1 MKVYAAALGL
11 ALIAL
16 PALAHA
22 ETHGYGPYERVADV
36 RQDRLHHLNAAI
48 RQARS
53 HHDWRRASALEHER
67 DRLAHRR

>member
-22 ETHGYGPYERVADV
+22 EPYEYRRYERAEA
-36 RQDRLHHLNAAI
+36 RQAHLHRLNAAI
-48 RQARS
+48 REARA
-53 HHDWRRASALEHER
+53 HHEWRRASALEHER
-67 DRLAHRR
+67 DRFVHR